1 MDMIK
6 NSWLIILML
15 RKAPSII
22 IINNKNNNNNNN
34 NNIIIIIMHL
44 DGPQVPQPRLAQAAV
59 RHVPPPAPVLGDLP
73 PDYNVYV
80 YNNILYRHYHRL
92 YTQLYIAA
100 VKAAIPPPFLGIS
113 HLITTCTY
121 IIRKL
126 NM

>member
-59 RHVPPPAPVLGDLP
+59 RHVPPPAAVLGDLP
-73 PDYNVYV
+73 PDYNVYK
-80 YNNILYRHYHRL
+80 YDNNNI
-92 YTQLYIAA
+92 YI
-100 VKAAIPPPFLGIS
+100 
-113 HLITTCTY
+113 Y
-121 IIRKL
+121 IICIIIYSR
-126 NM
+126 NAPRPRSWGSPT